1 MIKSSTPSHPI
12 VSSISV
18 QPACFSPDE
27 VGILATLLMG
37 YGVGILFSGQPD
49 FFLFFRALSSMRSI
63 RHLRPWMYLVVFSFS
78 IAVVIFF

>member
-1 MIKSSTPSHPI
+1 
-12 VSSISV
+12 
-18 QPACFSPDE
+18 
-27 VGILATLLMG
+27 MG

-49 FFLFFRALSSMRSI
+49 FFLFFRALFSMRSI